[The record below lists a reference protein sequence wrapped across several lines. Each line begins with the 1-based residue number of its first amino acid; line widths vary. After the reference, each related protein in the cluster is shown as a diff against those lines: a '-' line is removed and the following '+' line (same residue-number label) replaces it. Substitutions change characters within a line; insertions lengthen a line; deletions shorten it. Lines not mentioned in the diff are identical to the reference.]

1 MRNRSFSP
9 IARWLAGVG
18 VAAALAPMVGLAA
31 RQAAPPRTGP
41 GPRFEVR
48 FSADARKEP
57 VTGRVYVAISKVNT
71 RPPIDQTSPTG
82 VPIFAVGVESLA
94 PGQPA
99 TIDANTFGHPIQSL
113 RDIPAGD
120 YWVQPFVNVYTKFV
134 RADGHTVWLHM
145 DQWEGQ
151 NWKRSPGNI
160 KGNPVQIHFDPASS
174 APITLVADQVIP
186 PIPAAVDTDTVK
198 YIKFQ
203 SQILSK
209 WWGQPIYLGAIV
221 QLPAGYDTHPNVK
234 YPIVYNQG
242 HFPSGGGPSTGS
254 GQGGAG
260 RGGAPAAASTA
271 AAPRMIT
278 VQLQHPSPYYDD
290 SYGVNSENNGP
301 YGDAIMQ
308 ELIPAIENKF
318 RVIRERW
325 ARLLTGGSTGGWIAL
340 AHQVFY
346 PDFYGG
352 AFASCPD
359 AVDFRY
365 HQIVNIYADANAY
378 WVDKG
383 WMKID
388 RPDTR
393 TPDGNVTSTMKDENW
408 FELVQG
414 DRSRSGGQWDI
425 WEATY
430 SPVGADGY
438 PVPIWN
444 KKTGEIDKK
453 VAEYWKQH
461 YDLRHI
467 VETNWTTLGPKI
479 ANKINIYVGDAD
491 TYYLNM
497 GVHMFDDFI
506 RKAQDPKW
514 TGEIIF
520 QPMAPHCW
528 GPRGA
533 EMTQKLVA
541 HMEKYAPAGADLKSW
556 RY

>member
-1 MRNRSFSP
+1 MAAS
-9 IARWLAGVG
+9 ARTILIRFLAGFA
-18 VAAALAPMVGLAA
+18 VAVALASAPIVGGASQPVA
-31 RQAAPPRTGP
+31 QSKGA
-41 GPRFEVR
+41 PRFEIR
-48 FSADARKEP
+48 FPAAAHKEP
-57 VTGRVYVAISKVNT
+57 ITGRVYVAISRTNNQ
-71 RPPIDQTSPTG
+71 PPINQTDVTG
-82 VPIFAVGVESLA
+82 VPLFAVNVENLA

-99 TIDANTFGHPIQSL
+99 VIDASTFGHPVQSL

-120 YWVQPFVNVYTKFV
+120 YWVQPFVNIYTKFA

-160 KGNPVQIHFDPASS
+160 SGAPVQIHFDPASPT
-174 APITLVADQVIP
+174 PISLVADQVIP
-186 PIPAAVDTDTVK
+186 PIPAPTETDTTKFVK
-198 YIKFQ
+198 IQ

-209 WWGQPIYLGAIV
+209 WWGHPIYLGAIV
-221 QLPAGYDTHPNVK
+221 TLPAGYDTHPDVK
-234 YPIVYNQG
+234 YPVVYNQG
-242 HFPSGGGPSTGS
+242 HFPRPP
-254 GQGGAG
+254 GAG
-260 RGGAPAAASTA
+260 RGNAARGGGAGASASTA
-271 AAPRMIT
+271 PEPRLIT

-301 YGDAIMQ
+301 FGDAIMQ
-308 ELIPAIENKF
+308 ELIPAVETRF
-318 RVIRERW
+318 RVIREPW
-325 ARLLTGGSTGGWIAL
+325 ARMLTGGSTGGWIAV

-352 AFASCPD
+352 SFASCPD

-365 HQIVNIYADANAY
+365 HQIINVYQDANAY

-383 WMKID
+383 WTKVD
-388 RPDTR
+388 RPGQR
-393 TPDGNVTSTMKDENW
+393 SADGNVLFSMKDENW
-408 FELVQG
+408 YELVQG

-430 SPVGADGY
+430 SPVGPDGY
-438 PVPIWN
+438 PMPIWN
-444 KKTGEIDKK
+444 KKTGVIDKK

-467 VETNWTTLGPKI
+467 VETNWATLGPKV

-491 TYYLNM
+491 SYYLNM
-497 GVHMFDDFI
+497 GVHMFDTFI
-506 RKAQDPKW
+506 KSANNPKW
-514 TGEIIF
+514 TGEIVF

-533 EMTQKLVA
+533 ELTQKLIA
-541 HMEKYAPAGADLKSW
+541 QIEKYAPAGADLKSW
-556 RY
+556 KY